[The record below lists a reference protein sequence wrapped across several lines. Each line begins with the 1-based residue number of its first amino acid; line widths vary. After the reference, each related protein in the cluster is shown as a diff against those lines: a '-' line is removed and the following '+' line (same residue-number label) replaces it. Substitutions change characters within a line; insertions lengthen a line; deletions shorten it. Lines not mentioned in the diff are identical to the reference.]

1 MCPNRKKVK
10 KTSFF
15 GVHNF
20 KTSNFIAVKSI
31 FILVSLVVGLIQSKK
46 PDPEAFSELL

>member
-1 MCPNRKKVK
+1 VPKSKKSE

-20 KTSNFIAVKSI
+20 KTSDFIAAKSI
-31 FILVSLVVGLIQSKK
+31 FLLVSLVVGLIKSKK